1 MLKIRQA
8 FHPDVDESV
17 VQSFMRLDSTR
28 DAFESLFQ
36 KEGTSKLFIHYQVQ
50 TAARIPTAKST
61 KPAL

>member
-36 KEGTSKLFIHYQVQ
+36 KDGTSKLFIHYQVQ
-50 TAARIPTAKST
+50 QHTPPSPKA
-61 KPAL
+61 